1 MPADNKLKYC
11 QCQRTGINE
20 HLTGTF
26 YRVDDSRTC
35 SFVAGKRITG
45 CYRQSLPNLHTLD
58 TILPKHFQKLAQT
71 YIPFLPMFLLF
82 TSLSAL

>member
-1 MPADNKLKYC
+1 MQCHCVKYIPEVLFTVKHIPKTMPADNKLKYC

-35 SFVAGKRITG
+35 SFVAGKK
-45 CYRQSLPNLHTLD
+45 NHW
-58 TILPKHFQKLAQT
+58 
-71 YIPFLPMFLLF
+71 LL
-82 TSLSAL
+82 